1 MVTANENLMGTVSV
15 SYLPAIQAAKQ
26 FSVSLEQLNV
36 QLRNH
41 QNIARQTG
49 VITAAGL
56 ANQFKNQ
63 GVILDRYG
71 RTLVDTN
78 KRMETVTQAAQRQK
92 KTVQDL
98 ANSHSFLQHRMGWFI
113 SGTAFYGAISA
124 AGQAVK
130 SIKDVE
136 MGMVELARITDDVT
150 FNFGKMRT
158 DLLQLGI
165 DYGRSWEEVQDVALR
180 WAQAGYNVND
190 TLILTRS
197 SLLALNTAE
206 LDAQNAT
213 QSMIG
218 ILSQWQLQAEDLLP
232 VIDKINK
239 TADDFAITSQDI
251 VDGLLRSSGAAKVFG
266 MSLEQTI
273 GIITSMRE
281 ASGRTGREVGNALNT
296 ILTYA
301 SRDVTINTLESAGIE
316 VYANRAIKK
325 LRPLYDILNDVN
337 IMWNN
342 LGDTAQQELEEMIKD
357 TGLITDEMANAVTQQ
372 EAWNDLQKRD
382 VSMSIAGTRRRTYLI
397 ALLQNYARA
406 QEVINNME
414 GSLGYSMRENER
426 TMEALEMKVK
436 ALRTAFT
443 MLAVEI
449 GEAGL
454 LEVMKDGVDITRK
467 MVEGFEKLPPELK
480 EAIIMLGEMAAV
492 MGIVNLAAKTFFSV
506 DLIRKITAYTTATR
520 AATIATG
527 GLSAAFYAV
536 PLWGQIALLTS
547 LGSVIYSFASSAEEA
562 TVKAK
567 RLMEQNT
574 EAADKAKAQA
584 DEIERLSRE
593 YEKLAD
599 KNELTAEETNKF
611 KTVTQQLTDLVPT
624 AIIGFDEMGNAIT
637 NIGTASEEAAKKVAE
652 LRAEVARNAEVNAL
666 IAQNTMSELI
676 KKEREAKEKL
686 ETVQSLYNQKNYRA
700 ILGGRDK
707 TGASELDRLKWFTMG
722 TNNSEW
728 LRRSS
733 ELLKQASEE
742 YSNATKAKLEAE
754 KAIKIH
760 EALLEGKDPFATAPT
775 ATGGNVVRGGGET
788 PAQAYER
795 LNEERQKLNHQ
806 MKIGEISQAQ
816 YVKSLKNIE
825 SQMRAA
831 GVEERKIWSIQE
843 ELASLLSKGKT
854 ASDYVLEQQAY
865 LQHQLKMGTISNE
878 EYIASLEGIEKQ
890 LIAVGGKEKD
900 VWSIQEEIYSLRTKE
915 NKKVYEDMYSNAMDH
930 FNHETNLAR
939 MSRDEQIRYLRDLS
953 RQHEWEK
960 EKQWALEEQLF
971 RLYQDKL
978 NIQGEAI
985 DKAYNDRID
994 EIERSAERRIAR
1006 IQARIDALDEEQE
1019 GDDREE
1025 QERQHNE
1032 KVKELEQELRYHQLR
1047 TGAEHAEAIVEI
1059 EKKIEEE
1066 RRRWKQQLDKWE
1078 TDDRKRSLQRQI
1090 KDIQDAARE
1099 EKEVWKRKYQDIKK
1113 EWNKWSTEF
1122 AKLAT
1127 DDPKWLEIGIDI
1139 GQQIVDGFSGSL
1151 SQLDGI
1157 NFPGIGGQP
1166 GVDQEL
1172 EKVKQLAKEQ
1182 GGNWVYVN
1190 KDLYGKMVYWS
1201 GDTIRFSGGKGGV
1214 FTMHPDE
1221 YRALKEID
1229 GVKVDPNYKPPSS
1242 GGGITNP
1249 PGGGDPSPSKSWHAN
1264 WIDERYLTEAQK
1276 AAKSYALQQFGDLS
1290 SIANGENGL
1299 IEKISNATTDER
1311 IKQIKDYAK
1320 SIGIAL
1326 NYFHSGLGTGIYT
1339 GGQRFDSQT
1348 ESIAKM
1354 LLNYDPSRESLIKT
1368 LQDEVV
1374 LTKQQFLNIPKVFAT
1389 ASLGFNF
1396 EKFVTALRPSQVSTS
1411 HDNSSNIQINNL
1423 FSAEKVEFEDRTDME
1438 IFARELKRQ
1447 VARIK

>member
-71 RTLVDTN
+71 KILVDTN
-78 KRMETVTQAAQRQK
+78 VKMETVTKAAEKQK

-98 ANSHSFLQHRMGWFI
+98 AEKHTFLQHRMGWFI
-113 SGTAFYGAISA
+113 SGYAFYGTLRA
-124 AGQAVK
+124 AGQAYEA
-130 SIKDVE
+130 IKDVE

-273 GIITSMRE
+273 GIITAMRE

-357 TGLITDEMANAVTQQ
+357 TGLITEEMANAVTQQ

-506 DLIRKITAYTTATR
+506 DLIKKITAYTTATR
-520 AATIATG
+520 AASIATG
-527 GLSAAFYAV
+527 GLGAAFAAV
-536 PLWGQIALLTS
+536 PFWGQIALLTT
-547 LGSVIYSFASSAEEA
+547 LGLAIYSFASSAEDA
-562 TVKAK
+562 TEKAK
-567 RLMEQNT
+567 KLMEQNT

-593 YEKLAD
+593 YEKLAN

-816 YVKSLKNIE
+816 YIKSLKNIE

-831 GVEERKIWSIQE
+831 GVEEKKIWSIQE

-854 ASDYVLEQQAY
+854 AADYVLEQQAY

-878 EYIASLEGIEKQ
+878 EYIASLEVIEKQ

-915 NKKVYEDMYSNAMDH
+915 TQRIYDEMYSDSMDYY
-930 FNHETNLAR
+930 NHETALSR
-939 MSRDEQIRYLRDLS
+939 MARDEQIRYLQDLS

-960 EKQWALEEQLF
+960 KKMWSLEEQMF
-971 RLYQDKL
+971 RLYQDELKKQS
-978 NIQGEAI
+978 NGIE
-985 DKAYNDRID
+985 KAYQNRID
-994 EIERSAERRIAR
+994 LIEKESQAR
-1006 IQARIDALDEEQE
+1006 VDAIQASIDALDKDGEADQ
-1019 GDDREE
+1019 REE
-1025 QERQHNE
+1025 SERQHNKNIE
-1032 KVKELEQELRYHQLR
+1032 GLRKELRYHQLR
-1047 TGAEHAEAIVEI
+1047 TGAEHAKAIVDIEQKLEEENRRWQQQLNDWERDDKKKSLQKQI
-1059 EKKIEEE
+1059 DDVKKAAEEEKKV
-1066 RRRWKQQLDKWE
+1066 WKQ
-1078 TDDRKRSLQRQI
+1078 
-1090 KDIQDAARE
+1090 
-1099 EKEVWKRKYQDIKK
+1099 KYEDIKAQWD
-1113 EWNKWSTEF
+1113 EWSTSF
-1122 AKLAT
+1122 AQAAIN
-1127 DDPKWLEIGIDI
+1127 DPQWLDIGTSI
-1139 GQQIVDGFSGSL
+1139 GQQIVDGFSGSISAMGDIVSNASGSL
-1151 SQLDGI
+1151 PND
-1157 NFPGIGGQP
+1157 NKYYGG
-1166 GVDQEL
+1166 D
-1172 EKVKQLAKEQ
+1172 
-1182 GGNWVYVN
+1182 
-1190 KDLYGKMVYWS
+1190 S
-1201 GDTIRFSGGKGGV
+1201 SSGGKSNDGAIFDVILPGGV
-1214 FTMHPDE
+1214 HATAVQRGNTVYWGDIPIREAFAGRDVTYDGDNRKIIIRHDGGPVDVPLARHERIVKALDDE
-1221 YRALKEID
+1221 YVLSAGKLDFLDNLIFPSAPSLNFQFDRL
-1229 GVKVDPNYKPPSS
+1229 VKA
-1242 GGGITNP
+1242 IQTN
-1249 PGGGDPSPSKSWHAN
+1249 
-1264 WIDERYLTEAQK
+1264 
-1276 AAKSYALQQFGDLS
+1276 
-1290 SIANGENGL
+1290 
-1299 IEKISNATTDER
+1299 
-1311 IKQIKDYAK
+1311 QIPQT
-1320 SIGIAL
+1320 STRTV
-1326 NYFHSGLGTGIYT
+1326 NNFHSPL
-1339 GGQRFDSQT
+1339 
-1348 ESIAKM
+1348 
-1354 LLNYDPSRESLIKT
+1354 
-1368 LQDEVV
+1368 
-1374 LTKQQFLNIPKVFAT
+1374 
-1389 ASLGFNF
+1389 FN
-1396 EKFVTALRPSQVSTS
+1396 
-1411 HDNSSNIQINNL
+1411 
-1423 FSAEKVEFEDRTDME
+1423 AEKVQFEGKQDME
-1438 IFARELKRQ
+1438 IFAREMSREVKK
-1447 VARIK
+1447 IS